1 MNMNSPTD
9 ARNASSWP
17 QPATAWGLDLLSGG
31 GIAVLADRS
40 GRVIER
46 VERPAPP
53 RADQSAPRRP
63 VSTCLGS
70 EESLLLWI
78 SAPIASV
85 QKAVRVFPSLLDIQL
100 PFPIESCEAR
110 FLAIRRTP
118 ERTTKALAVAARI
131 ETIKRRIETC
141 RAAGWDPLI
150 IDHEGLALWTRAL
163 AERPLAAG
171 RMRVLAGLYP
181 DRAVLVRGESEIIG
195 VQVIR
200 RQPGEPDA
208 ADARALADRI
218 RRALMPEIE
227 EKTEVQWLWCGPR
240 AADSAF
246 TGALHAELAARWPG
260 ECATLPDP
268 AAFLARALA
277 VRLARHDP
285 LAVNFRSGVL
295 AHPELSRHAARR
307 RRGAIIL
314 LMAAAGALL
323 ALNILWRFAA
333 KARVEQ
339 ESRAVAELAAGLA
352 PGARIPQGMEVRE
365 ARRAVE
371 RTSAET
377 AAFRGAI
384 EHSIMP
390 GLAAVAGAAREHGV
404 SLGSLALKDSRI
416 EITGAGPDWPACER
430 FAGAVR
436 ELGFKARIERRG
448 ADQDGGG
455 RLTFTM
461 EGDRANADRP

>member
-53 RADQSAPRRP
+53 RADQSAARRP

-163 AERPLAAG
+163 VERPLAAG

-181 DRAVLVRGESEIIG
+181 DRAVLVRGKRNSRRR
-195 VQVIR
+195 VIR
-200 RQPGEPDA
+200 RQPGEPEA
-208 ADARALADRI
+208 ADAGPADRI
-218 RRALMPEIE
+218 RRADAGEKK
-227 EKTEVQWLWCGPR
+227 KTEVQWLWCGRAPR
-240 AADSAF
+240 LAF
-246 TGALHAELAARWPG
+246 TGALHAAGRALARQY
-260 ECATLPDP
+260 ATLPDP

-295 AHPELSRHAARR
+295 AHPALARHAARR

-333 KARVEQ
+333 EARVEQ
-339 ESRAVAELAAGLA
+339 ESRAVAALAAGLA

-384 EHSIMP
+384 EHSITP

-404 SLGSLALKDSRI
+404 SLGSLTLKDSRI